1 MELQKANLWKRIA
14 AWMLDAILVAT
25 LAVGVAAL
33 LSSVLNYDSYS
44 QKHQDNLDYYA
55 QVHGIDRNL
64 SQEAFDAMTEEEK
77 AAYNK
82 SSQAAN
88 RDLCADY
95 AAMYNYNMMV
105 NLALVI
111 FAGSVMISVMAWEFV
126 VPLILK
132 NGQTIGKKVFGIGLV
147 RPDGVKISSIQLFI
161 RALLG
166 KYAVETM
173 IPGFYAVLFFLGALD
188 YTGLIVLGILLLAE
202 ILCVAFTKNHCPIHD
217 MLASTVTVD
226 IASQRVFNNPA
237 ELIEYTKRIHAEKAN
252 RQDY

>member
-1 MELQKANLWKRIA
+1 MELQKASLWKRIA
-14 AWMLDAILVAT
+14 AWLLDTILVAT
-25 LAVGVAAL
+25 LAVGIAAL
-33 LSSVLNYDSYS
+33 LAGVLKYDTYCDKWVSS
-44 QKHQDNLDYYA
+44 QKFYEEKYGVKFQTSEEEYN
-55 QVHGIDRNL
+55 
-64 SQEAFDAMTEEEK
+64 AMTEEEK

-82 SSQAAN
+82 NYADAQTE
-88 RDLCADY
+88 LYADY
-95 AAMYNYNMMV
+95 HAMYAFNMVV
-105 NLALVI
+105 NLSLVMMI
-111 FAGSVMISVMAWEFV
+111 LSLMISVMTSEFV

-147 RPDGVKISSIQLFI
+147 RPDGVKISNIQLFV

-202 ILCVAFTKNHCPIHD
+202 ILCIAFTKNHCPIHD

-226 IASQRVFNNPA
+226 LASQRVFNNPE